1 MKKVFTTLVLLLAC
15 TAMSFADDTWTVAGS
30 GAAVNGGTDWAP
42 TNEAN
47 DMATTDG
54 TTFTLEVTGCTL
66 EAGTTY
72 KFKIV
77 KNHSW
82 DEAYPG
88 SDKTFTVAETAIYT
102 VVYTFNSNTK
112 EVSDPECTKTGE
124 AGAIAHTYTVAGSS
138 TTLFGSSWNPEDT
151 NNDMEETSSGVFT
164 WTKENVLLDG
174 NNIQF
179 KVCEDH
185 AWGTAFPNSN
195 WIINS
200 GVDEYGNGAGYY
212 DVTITF
218 TEDTKNIAVNIKSH
232 FTGYYL
238 ITNEGDENT
247 WIKGDALVDNGEG
260 IYTLSFSKE
269 SKSFAI
275 APNYCLDATTGEIL
289 SWNKVVRPVTDGD
302 DWAVNYFVNYSG
314 NTQSVT
320 SGGKVWAVAE
330 GNTSTLTLTYTPA
343 ENTFTVT
350 TNATETVT
358 IGATGYA
365 TYSNDVKYKVEG
377 ATANFVTVSGSVA
390 TLVPL
395 AAGAVLPNKTVTNA
409 YGKNGGIILSGSG
422 DVTIKPV
429 DMNAEVVDGV
439 SDNLLAGS
447 GNATYNIIGDF
458 GGEAYTGYI
467 FAKPAEKELGFY
479 KVDATKN
486 TLAEHKAFLAVSTG
500 VEAPSFIGFDFSATA
515 IKGIE
520 TATENNMKNVF
531 NLAGQRVI
539 NPSKGLYIVNGK
551 KVVLK

>member
-1 MKKVFTTLVLLLAC
+1 MKKVFTTFVLLLAC
-15 TAMSFADDTWTVAGS
+15 TAMSFAQEHVCIVAGS
-30 GAAVNGGTDWAP
+30 AAALNGTQDWASS
-42 TNEAN
+42 N
-47 DMATTDG
+47 TDNLMTLTG
-54 TTFTLEVTGCTL
+54 ENTYTLEVTNCTL
-66 EAGTTY
+66 EQGASY
-72 KFKIV
+72 EFKV
-77 KNHSW
+77 VMDGNW
-82 DEAYPG
+82 YPTNNV
-88 SDKTFTVAETAIYT
+88 SFTVAETAVYT
-102 VVYTFNSNTK
+102 VVYTFYSDNTSY
-112 EVSDPECTKTGE
+112 VPAPVCTKTGE
-124 AGAIAHTYTVAGSS
+124 AGAVTHTYTVAGSEQ
-138 TTLFGSSWNPEDT
+138 LFGTDWKPEDT
-151 NNDMEETSSGVFT
+151 NNDMEETSPGEFT

-174 NNIQF
+174 NKIEF
-179 KVCEDH
+179 KVCVDGG
-185 AWGTAFPNSN
+185 WGTAYPAQNKEITS
-195 WIINS
+195 S
-200 GVDEYGNGAGYY
+200 DGEYGNGVGYY

-218 TEDTKNIAVNIKSH
+218 TESTKDIAVNITSH

-238 ITNEGDENT
+238 ITNEGDGNA

-260 IYTLSFSKE
+260 SYTLSFSKE
-269 SKSFAI
+269 SKCFAI
-275 APNYCLDATTGEIL
+275 APNYILDATTGAIL
-289 SWNKVVRPVTDGD
+289 SWDKMVRPVTDGD

-343 ENTFTVT
+343 ENTFAVT

-409 YGKNGGIILSGSG
+409 YGKNSGIILSGSG

-447 GNATYNIIGDF
+447 GNATYNIIGLF
-458 GGEAYTGYI
+458 GEEAYTGYI

-479 KVDATKN
+479 KVNATNNN
-486 TLAEHKAFLAVSTG
+486 TLAEHKAFLAVPTG

-520 TATENNMKNVF
+520 TANENNMKNVF
-531 NLAGQRVI
+531 NLAGQRVM